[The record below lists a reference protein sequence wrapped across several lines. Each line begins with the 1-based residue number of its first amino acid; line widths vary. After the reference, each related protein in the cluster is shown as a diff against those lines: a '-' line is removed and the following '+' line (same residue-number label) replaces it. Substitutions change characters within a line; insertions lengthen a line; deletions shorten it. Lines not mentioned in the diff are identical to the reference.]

1 MYLVYLV
8 LPLLFKR
15 KALGWGRKG
24 KKCPL
29 SFGTLT
35 SPEETVWSKSVLI
48 THSCFPRF
56 RYRIVQILCYL
67 SFQEW
72 SLQVMMS
79 SEETTKPKPFTTPE
93 GDAALFLIKCKC
105 KITLCYLPSL
115 GLWSNLGLW
124 SVMHNIPI
132 NNLLG
137 SSNLSRLR
145 TIPALME
152 LV

>member
-1 MYLVYLV
+1 MSTVFWDPHFSRRDCLEQVSPYHSFMF
-8 LPLLFKR
+8 PQIQILL
-15 KALGWGRKG
+15 
-24 KKCPL
+24 
-29 SFGTLT
+29 
-35 SPEETVWSKSVLI
+35 
-48 THSCFPRF
+48 
-56 RYRIVQILCYL
+56 VQILCYL